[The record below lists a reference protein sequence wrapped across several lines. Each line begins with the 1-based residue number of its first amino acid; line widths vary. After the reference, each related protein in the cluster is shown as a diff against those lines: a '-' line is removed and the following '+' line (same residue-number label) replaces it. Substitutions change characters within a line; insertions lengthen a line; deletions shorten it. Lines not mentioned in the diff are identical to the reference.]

1 MKAATRERIKT
12 GFKVLAVAVAVYVV
26 MVCAGY
32 IALLRA
38 PMLAGAGV
46 WIIAFIIGYIIERHD
61 CTYRSDEKRTEN
73 KEDMQCKRD

>member
-32 IALLRA
+32 I
-38 PMLAGAGV
+38 V
-46 WIIAFIIGYIIERHD
+46 EHQS
-61 CTYRSDEKRTEN
+61 CTH
-73 KEDMQCKRD
+73 

>member
-12 GFKVLAVAVAVYVV
+12 GFKVLAVAVYVV

-38 PMLAGAGV
+38 PMLAVAAV

-61 CTYRSDEKRTEN
+61 CTY
-73 KEDMQCKRD
+73 